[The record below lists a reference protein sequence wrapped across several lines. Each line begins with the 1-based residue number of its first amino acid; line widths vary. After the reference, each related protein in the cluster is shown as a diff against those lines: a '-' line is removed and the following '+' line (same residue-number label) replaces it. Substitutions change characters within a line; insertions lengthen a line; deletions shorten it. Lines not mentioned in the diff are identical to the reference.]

1 VYSWRGHLEI
11 GDKLRLPVRMCVK
24 TKHEA
29 PPRMQLVAAD
39 DAQSKKI
46 ERKSVSVR
54 DRPNPIGCCLGLFIH
69 PIQDKLTALLH
80 PVRTEIHQI
89 DQIEI

>member
-11 GDKLRLPVRMCVK
+11 GDELRLPVRMCVK

-39 DAQSKKI
+39 DAQSSKI
-46 ERKSVSVR
+46 QRKSVSVR
-54 DRPNPIGCCLGLFIH
+54 GRLNQIECCLGVLIRW
-69 PIQDKLTALLH
+69 IQN
-80 PVRTEIHQI
+80 
-89 DQIEI
+89 